1 MEHPIA
7 IYTCQN
13 PLPSEIEIAITNNN
27 VGIDQKTFIIHT
39 TTLSKYPPKY
49 PPRTPKKTPRTVEI
63 NTAIKPID
71 NETLV
76 PKITL
81 LNKSLP

>member
-39 TTLSKYPPKY
+39 TTLSKYPPK
-49 PPRTPKKTPRTVEI
+49 
-63 NTAIKPID
+63 
-71 NETLV
+71 
-76 PKITL
+76 
-81 LNKSLP
+81 